1 MSASGFVFCVV
12 VSSFKFQTSPDSW
25 CFSVVSFKFFNFSDV
40 WWYFDSY
47 ILILHRICHHGVL
60 QIYFLFTIGFFF
72 ILHWCIDKFISCPMV
87 LNSVFLISLLCVAVC
102 SLAVIAVSNGK
113 TDWNIGLMSTATLL
127 GVIKKFHQ
135 PKGTKQ
141 ASFKAVS
148 SWSTSSIPG
157 FLPHVE
163 RSLEVSFW
171 YLQSYHG
178 PQTCAE
184 SKHQLLQQTDPT
196 FMSKIITSGESCVTG
211 FDPETQE
218 QSAVSKPEEGI
229 IIRSGIP
236 RVCLLFCFCFFN
248 NHNEFI
254 PCGQAVCAKLHY
266 KVLQCLS
273 ESIWLKLPA
282 CHLAPGYNTI

>member
-1 MSASGFVFCVV
+1 M
-12 VSSFKFQTSPDSW
+12 
-25 CFSVVSFKFFNFSDV
+25 
-40 WWYFDSY
+40 
-47 ILILHRICHHGVL
+47 LHRICHHGVL

-87 LNSVFLISLLCVAVC
+87 LNSAFLISLLCVAVC
-102 SLAVIAVSNGK
+102 SFAVSNGK
-113 TDWNIGLMSTATLL
+113 TDWNTGLMSTATLL

-135 PKGTKQ
+135 PKDTKQ
-141 ASFKAVS
+141 TSFKAMS

-157 FLPHVE
+157 FLPHMD

-211 FDPETQE
+211 FDPETQVCSV
-218 QSAVSKPEEGI
+218 QAWRRNHPQVRNTKSVSAV
-229 IIRSGIP
+229 
-236 RVCLLFCFCFFN
+236 LFLFF
-248 NHNEFI
+248 F
-254 PCGQAVCAKLHY
+254 
-266 KVLQCLS
+266 
-273 ESIWLKLPA
+273 
-282 CHLAPGYNTI
+282 